1 MSISLHYKEEGESLK
16 AQVKLP
22 KQWSSYHF
30 GLEKNAF
37 FFWGNLPWRVVLN
50 FQLGE
55 CTVFA
60 FLPGSEVANM
70 GHSRSQF
77 FLF

>member
-37 FFWGNLPWRVVLN
+37 FFEVTYPEEWSWISNLVSVLC
-50 FQLGE
+50 LLS
-55 CTVFA
+55 CLV
-60 FLPGSEVANM
+60 M
-70 GHSRSQF
+70 R
-77 FLF
+77 